1 MTTTVAARQPGTVPD
16 EHSPNLVHALNRD
29 WQHRYERRLAPA
41 PRGWRSEAPLA
52 AYRFVVEALNE
63 LEKPATSLR
72 RREEVLVA
80 LAGRAAGGDTEAA
93 RVVVQHL
100 LPCLVRD
107 LRWRPSVTNR
117 SRDETIND
125 LVCAAWQAVAGGVE
139 RRGRPMKIALLRTI
153 EHTALCQ
160 AKRDAQRQ
168 LSREV
173 FVEPGTSASFVAD
186 LWGRPVGVDLVAEE
200 EVLAL
205 LAEAARA
212 GLDPADV
219 RLLGSLTLGELTAT
233 GSASA
238 EGVTARSIRYRR
250 AAAIRRLASLA
261 A

>member
-1 MTTTVAARQPGTVPD
+1 MTTTACPRRPPAVADDQET
-16 EHSPNLVHALNRD
+16 NLVDALNRD

-41 PRGWRSEAPLA
+41 PRGWASEAHLA
-52 AYRFVVEALNE
+52 SYRFVVEALAE
-63 LEKPATSLR
+63 LEKPTAPLH
-72 RREEVLVA
+72 RREQVLVA
-80 LAGRAAGGDTEAA
+80 LAGRAANGDTEAA

-125 LVCAAWQAVAGGVE
+125 LVSAAWQAVAGGVE

-160 AKRDAQRQ
+160 AKREAQRH

-173 FVEPGTSASFVAD
+173 PAEPGASGAFVAD
-186 LWGRPVGVDLVAEE
+186 LWGRPVGVDPAPEE
-200 EVLAL
+200 QVLAL

-219 RLLGSLTLGELTAT
+219 RLLGSLTLGALTVT
-233 GSASA
+233 GSASS
-238 EGVTARSIRYRR
+238 EGVTARNIRYRR
-250 AAAIRRLASLA
+250 AAAIRRLANLA